1 MSVKT
6 RDALLHSQLQEGLTE
21 SSSNQPRMTRHTRR
35 EQYMRHSG
43 GTAPV
48 TAPLHD
54 TPDERETSAH
64 SNRKRGLHQM
74 LQRPKSATTAKKK
87 FMLLRT
93 VWQRVELQLGTT
105 VSSRAEGKWCKA
117 SLD

>member
-1 MSVKT
+1 
-6 RDALLHSQLQEGLTE
+6 
-21 SSSNQPRMTRHTRR
+21 
-35 EQYMRHSG
+35 MRHSG

-54 TPDERETSAH
+54 IPDERETSAH